1 MNDGNENAPAASE
14 TPDAAVPYE
23 KQHTGVGFTLYL
35 ALGLIALTVLM
46 LVLAIAMIGFT
57 GPLGEP

>member
-1 MNDGNENAPAASE
+1 MNDRTDAAS
-14 TPDAAVPYE
+14 AAAQPNVAVFDE

-35 ALGLIALTVLM
+35 ALGLIAMTRLM
-46 LVLAIAMIGFT
+46 LVLAIAMIGYT